1 METDPAV
8 RVPEGELD
16 VGVVGA
22 QLGSRGVLEV
32 VLGPEPHSGDRMS
45 TTRDKI
51 ALLSNIIG
59 NNFFHPSCNLG
70 TTFYWCPVI
79 RT

>member
-8 RVPEGELD
+8 GVPEGELD

-22 QLGSRGVLEV
+22 QLGRGGVLEV

-45 TTRDKI
+45 TTGDI
-51 ALLSNIIG
+51 
-59 NNFFHPSCNLG
+59 
-70 TTFYWCPVI
+70 
-79 RT
+79 